1 METLLQDLRYAVR
14 TLRKSPLFVSVAI
27 LSLALGIGANTAI
40 FTLINQLIL
49 RYLPVRNPEE
59 LVLLTGRGHHY
70 GSNNGPNA
78 ISYSMYQD
86 FRDRNQVFSGMFC
99 RHGDMVSVT
108 FNGRTE
114 LAAAELVSGNYF
126 PVLGVGAASG
136 RVFNASDDLYQGAHP
151 LAVISYGYWRTRF
164 AGDRGIVGRKIVV
177 NGSAL
182 TVIGVTQPGF
192 DGVEPGYSPQ
202 IRIPITMQD
211 SLPPTS
217 PIPS

>member
-1 METLLQDLRYAVR
+1 
-14 TLRKSPLFVSVAI
+14 LFVSVAI
-27 LSLALGIGANTAI
+27 FSLALGIGANTAI

-49 RYLPVRNPEE
+49 RYFLVRNLEE

-99 RHGDMVSVT
+99 CHGDMVSVT

-114 LAAAELVSGNYF
+114 LAAVELVSGNYF
-126 PVLGVGAASG
+126 PVLGVGAVAG
-136 RVFNASDDLYQGAHP
+136 RVFNASDDLYQGVYP

-164 AGDRGIVGRKIVV
+164 AGD
-177 NGSAL
+177 
-182 TVIGVTQPGF
+182 
-192 DGVEPGYSPQ
+192 
-202 IRIPITMQD
+202 
-211 SLPPTS
+211 
-217 PIPS
+217 